1 MIQSAIIF
9 QQQNILIERIHFLNL
24 QNRTVET
31 AISQEQQKHKISSGS
46 LSAGFNAWTARAL
59 PGWAVFRA
67 HCASLYVLLVLIA
80 LGPNCCDTIE
90 PKTAVFC
97 CVLLCFIVAFVV
109 ALVVVVVLN

>member
-24 QNRTVET
+24 QNRTVEI

-67 HCASLYVLLVLIA
+67 HCALLYVLLVLIA